1 MAPGV
6 VERGENFSRAVA
18 GEPSTS
24 AIARFTFSPKLF
36 IFFLF
41 SGCLSDRFV
50 LFSLCV
56 FVYKTLSDILK
67 LFVFYIMTHHL
78 E

>member
-6 VERGENFSRAVA
+6 VERGEISA
-18 GEPSTS
+18 GQLLENRRPEQSHAFRPPPT
-24 AIARFTFSPKLF
+24 
-36 IFFLF
+36 FLF

-56 FVYKTLSDILK
+56 YVCVQDLIGYPK
-67 LFVFYIMTHHL
+67 LFI
-78 E
+78 